1 MRHGCLNSWHG
12 GETIKINRS
21 FRGVLISLP
30 SQALIYPAEH
40 QPTLTCMSLL
50 ASPPLVTL
58 VLLLE
63 HSPSADFWSCSPICI
78 LHCGTLKKVLSVILY
93 WNITLDAA
101 ECLAVVIQDLF
112 PHGVAVISQSFHSG
126 CGCRLRSFDRY
137 IPLNASE
144 GISPRGPADE
154 RRITPHCRGNLFQ
167 FDTKAAVGG
176 VR

>member
-1 MRHGCLNSWHG
+1 MYVLARIPTSSHACV
-12 GETIKINRS
+12 TIRTQSVSRFLELQPDLYIRLWNIKKI
-21 FRGVLISLP
+21 
-30 SQALIYPAEH
+30 
-40 QPTLTCMSLL
+40 
-50 ASPPLVTL
+50 
-58 VLLLE
+58 
-63 HSPSADFWSCSPICI
+63 
-78 LHCGTLKKVLSVILY
+78 LSVILY